1 MDSKFLTDAYD
12 WMAEWHC
19 VFWVSHALTVKPP
32 PLLALL
38 AQALCWMSQERPRAA
53 FTFKKES
60 LPATRKPRPPLV
72 TAGAVAP
79 PTKNIQSAERD
90 VVKDHLQSYLRAVV
104 KVWRFP
110 PVAPVAAAVVVAA
123 VLVVITYEKIILTF
137 VL

>member
-1 MDSKFLTDAYD
+1 M
-12 WMAEWHC
+12 
-19 VFWVSHALTVKPP
+19 
-32 PLLALL
+32 
-38 AQALCWMSQERPRAA
+38 
-53 FTFKKES
+53 
-60 LPATRKPRPPLV
+60 
-72 TAGAVAP
+72 AP

-137 VL
+137 VLQNTHAAVAVAAGVSAAASAVTVTVTVKSPISLIHS